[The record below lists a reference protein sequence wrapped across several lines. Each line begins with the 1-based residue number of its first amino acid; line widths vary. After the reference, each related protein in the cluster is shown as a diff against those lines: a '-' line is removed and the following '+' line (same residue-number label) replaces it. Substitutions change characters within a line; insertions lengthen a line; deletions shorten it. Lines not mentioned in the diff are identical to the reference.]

1 MSGWM
6 GGQTLKGLKSVPVGL
21 SRQEHASHRPWG
33 TFLGSPLKASPVS
46 GLLAV
51 PRTQQRQF
59 LS

>member
-1 MSGWM
+1 M

-51 PRTQQRQF
+51 PGTQQRQF